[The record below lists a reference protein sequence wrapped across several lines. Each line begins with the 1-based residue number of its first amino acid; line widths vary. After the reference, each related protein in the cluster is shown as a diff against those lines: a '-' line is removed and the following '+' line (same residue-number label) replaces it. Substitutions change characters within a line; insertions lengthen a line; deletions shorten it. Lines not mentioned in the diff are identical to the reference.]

1 MATIVKPYQ
10 SLFDIALRETGSIST
25 IFDIAQRNDL
35 QITGELLAGQAVEM
49 AEIAVAG
56 NIVFSYY
63 RTHNI
68 HPATSITLQKEATKR
83 GGVGYM
89 GISIDFKIS

>member
-35 QITGELLAGQAVEM
+35 QITDELLSGQALDTSD
-49 AEIAVAG
+49 IAVAG
-56 NIVFSYY
+56 TMVINYY